1 MKKILSLLT
10 FTFLISVA
18 KSQIT
23 EPVTFTYAAKKK
35 TGNTYELIITA
46 NLQKGWH
53 IYSQQSDKNGSLPT
67 KITFNANPLITI
79 TGKPKETGKLVK
91 LYDKTMKANLQYY
104 SNTVTF
110 IQTVTL
116 KAAVKTNITGT
127 INYMLCDDSK
137 CLPPSKKTFDISIQ

>member
-1 MKKILSLLT
+1 MKKILSLIS
-10 FTFLISVA
+10 FVFIGLIVN
-18 KSQIT
+18 SQIT
-23 EPVTFTYAAKKK
+23 EPVAFTYVAKKK

-46 NLQKGWH
+46 TLQKGWH

-67 KITFNANPLITI
+67 KITFNPNPLVTV
-79 TGKPKETGKLVK
+79 TGKPKETGKLIK

-110 IQTVTL
+110 TQTVTL
-116 KAAVKTNITGT
+116 KAAVKTNVTGL

-137 CLPPSKKTFDISIQ
+137 CLPPSKKTFDIAIQ